1 MASES
6 MMPEETA
13 PVGRVHY
20 LMHKGQPI
28 LLVDYTHCTPQQVIE
43 VADRVQTEIA
53 KQPANSVLALADYTG
68 AQVDKAA
75 ATRIQEALVFDRPK
89 VKRSAWVGTEDLPNA
104 FYEKFKN
111 FSQRDFPKFATREEA
126 MEWLVSDD

>member
-1 MASES
+1 
-6 MMPEETA
+6 MMPDDTA
-13 PVGRVHY
+13 PVGRVRF
-20 LMHKGQPI
+20 LLHKRQPI
-28 LLVDYTHCTPQQVIE
+28 LLVDFTHCTPLQIMDVVEQ
-43 VADRVQTEIA
+43 VQTEIA
-53 KQPANSVLALADYTG
+53 KHPPASLLTLADYTG

-89 VKRSAWVGTEDLPNA
+89 VKRSAWVGTDHLPNA

-126 MEWLVSDD
+126 MEWLVSSE